1 MRLSE
6 LIERL
11 GRTVFEA
18 PFGALSQAIGDSP
31 EVAEIRIAVLDE
43 VKKKIQR
50 AGGKALFPYNIVRIV
65 ICTAAPD
72 AAVFERDFFRRF
84 FEEEVRRSLARDSCR
99 FPDDLRIEVR
109 VARDGLS
116 DTDES
121 GDHDNWL
128 RIDTLAEEIQPA
140 PSESAS
146 SRRTA
151 RITVIAGTPNKSEI
165 QLQKP
170 RTNIG
175 RLVDVY
181 KSEGL
186 SRRNDLAFAEDN
198 PINRTVSREHAHI
211 LHDKK
216 TGEYR
221 LFNDR
226 WYTRDNKAE
235 NNCGLWIVR
244 DGMGQEVHRD
254 TRGTRLLPGDEIHLG
269 KAVLKFQIK

>member
-1 MRLSE
+1 MRISE

-18 PFGALSQAIGDSP
+18 PFGATMQVMGDSP

-50 AGGKALFPYNIVRIV
+50 AGGQALFPYNVVRIV
-65 ICTAAPD
+65 IRAAGNE
-72 AAVFERDFFRRF
+72 AAIFQRNFFRRF
-84 FEEEVRRSLARDSCR
+84 FDEEVRRGLSKELCR
-99 FPDDLRIEVR
+99 FPEDLRVEIR
-109 VARDGLS
+109 TADGA
-116 DTDES
+116 TDDD
-121 GDHDNWL
+121 GWL
-128 RIDTLAEEIQPA
+128 RVETVAEDLAPPVEESPRA
-140 PSESAS
+140 
-146 SRRTA
+146 RRAA
-151 RITVIAGTPNKSEI
+151 RLIVAAGTANKAEI
-165 QLQKP
+165 PLQKS

-175 RLVDVY
+175 RLIDVY
-181 KSEGL
+181 KAEGL

-198 PINRTVSREHAHI
+198 PINRTVSREHAHVV
-211 LHDKK
+211 HDKK

-226 WYTRDNKAE
+226 WYQRGDKGE